1 MLWCIQF
8 AVFILFESPKTWLTN
23 EVISE
28 FPIFLCLLVKQEEC
42 DSEKVAAKL
51 DLYNSSCP
59 HTAQIANYW
68 LCRAKIAQQ
77 QNDYDRVVCL
87 FEQALVFKAQVT
99 QLFLQISVC
108 FVLVIVSLYQA
119 FRYRAAANRA
129 GMRPRANEKLLIV
142 WRCVLSC
149 FSLTVH
155 LFSGLEIKIIKK
167 YWEGIVSVVSSV
179 AAESRARCRMKQWR
193 IRT

>member
-1 MLWCIQF
+1 MKTFIQLNSGSVLWCIQF

-142 WRCVLSC
+142 
-149 FSLTVH
+149 
-155 LFSGLEIKIIKK
+155 
-167 YWEGIVSVVSSV
+167 
-179 AAESRARCRMKQWR
+179 
-193 IRT
+193 